1 MKLLVK
7 YLKPFVLPAL
17 LCILLLF
24 GQAMCDLTL
33 PNMMSDIVNTG
44 IQQGGIDETLPE
56 VMNASGVELLAVFMD
71 DEEEADFRAAYTPV
85 EQGGSREAALAEDY
99 TAIGDVQA
107 VEMTGD
113 AEAEAAAAE
122 AYSKAAYAFLTFLQ
136 SLGEQAGET
145 LDAESGI
152 QNVDMNQLYAMTPML
167 AQLPPAQIESAM

>member
-1 MKLLVK
+1 MR
-7 YLKPFVLPAL
+7 PDA
-17 LCILLLF
+17 
-24 GQAMCDLTL
+24 AEHDEH
-33 PNMMSDIVNTG
+33 IVNTG
-44 IQQGGIDETLPE
+44 IQQGGIDEALPE

-122 AYSKAAYAFLTFLQ
+122 AYSKAT
-136 SLGEQAGET
+136 
-145 LDAESGI
+145 
-152 QNVDMNQLYAMTPML
+152 
-167 AQLPPAQIESAM
+167 

>member
-44 IQQGGIDETLPE
+44 IQQGGIDEALPE
-56 VMNASGVELLAVFMD
+56 VINASGVELLAVFMD

-113 AEAEAAAAE
+113 AETEAAAAE

-136 SLGEQAGET
+136 SLGEQ
-145 LDAESGI
+145 
-152 QNVDMNQLYAMTPML
+152 
-167 AQLPPAQIESAM
+167 

>member
-44 IQQGGIDETLPE
+44 IQQGGIDEALPE

-71 DEEEADFRAAYTPV
+71 DEEEADFRAGVHRPV
-85 EQGGSREAALAEDY
+85 ERGGSREAALAEDY

-107 VEMTGD
+107 VEMTGRRTRRRPRPPKRT
-113 AEAEAAAAE
+113 ARR
-122 AYSKAAYAFLTFLQ
+122 
-136 SLGEQAGET
+136 
-145 LDAESGI
+145 
-152 QNVDMNQLYAMTPML
+152 PMRF
-167 AQLPPAQIESAM
+167 

>member
-1 MKLLVK
+1 MTAQTEGAASCGREIGEPNMKLLVK

-44 IQQGGIDETLPE
+44 ISRAASTRRCRE

-113 AEAEAAAAE
+113 ARGGGRG
-122 AYSKAAYAFLTFLQ
+122 SRSVQQAAYAFLTFLQ

-145 LDAESGI
+145 LERGERI
-152 QNVDMNQLYAMTPML
+152 QTW
-167 AQLPPAQIESAM
+167 I